1 MERKFKAVMPISAY
15 PFHLGHVS
23 LFVQAESVFGKGK
36 VLILVCNNSN
46 KDYSAYDRMAFF
58 RFEPDTF
65 PAELCEGLV
74 ADFCNEYKIKFIVRG
89 CRTYL
94 DWNYEKEI
102 SDFNDMFNLQTVFF
116 PTIRRVAHISSS
128 KIRELLK
135 YDKMNEAIE
144 MCPRGV
150 GPYLYSLKAALRKEN

>member
-15 PFHLGHVS
+15 PFHLGHMS

-58 RFEPDTF
+58 RFYKEQF
-65 PAELCEGLV
+65 PAAFCKGLV
-74 ADFCNEYKIKFIVRG
+74 ADYCKQNNIQFIVRG

-102 SDFNDMFNLQTVFF
+102 SDFNGMFDLQTIFF
-116 PTIRRVAHISSS
+116 PTTRAVAHISSS

-135 YDKMNEAIE
+135 YGKMEEALE
-144 MCPRGV
+144 MCPSGL
-150 GPYLYSLKAALRKEN
+150 GAELLSLAEHLKKEY